1 MTFNMTRLSRFFVL
15 LAFLCTCASSCSIY
29 EQIFLPYSH
38 KPNPSPREMIQG
50 KKVDGILEERF
61 YKTSVKGPS
70 QRRMLVY
77 LPADYYNSGSK
88 RYPVVYLLHGA
99 RGNETAWIH
108 QGEMIST
115 VDSLTRI
122 GRLAASI
129 IVCVNCNQYD
139 TEEQG
144 LNSTF
149 KSLIKAISSVDG
161 AFESSFMRDVVAYVD
176 KEFRTLAD
184 KQHRAIAGL
193 SLGSLQSAYI
203 TATWPD
209 SFDYVGLFSPIFRT
223 NIKKSEYSGFYNR
236 KNFKQNL
243 KVQFS
248 PEYRPK
254 RYSLMIGTMDLYY
267 RHSEYESVNLAASG
281 YQHDYIVTG
290 GRHDW
295 PNWIAYLKIFLDG
308 VFIE

>member
-1 MTFNMTRLSRFFVL
+1 MTKLSRFFVL
-15 LAFLCTCASSCSIY
+15 LAFLCSCASSCSIY

-38 KPNPSPREMIQG
+38 KPNPSPLEMTQG
-50 KKVDGILEERF
+50 MKVEGILEERF
-61 YKTSVKGPS
+61 YKTSIKGPS

-77 LPADYYNSGSK
+77 LPADYYSSDK

-99 RGNETAWIH
+99 RGNETAWIL

-122 GRLAASI
+122 GRMPASI
-129 IVCVNCNQYD
+129 IVALNCNQYD

-144 LNSTF
+144 MNSSF
-149 KSLIKAISSVDG
+149 KSLVQALSTVDG
-161 AFESSFMRDVVAYVD
+161 GFEASFMRDVLPYVD
-176 KEFRTLAD
+176 REFRTIPD

-209 SFDYVGLFSPIFRT
+209 CFDYVGLFSPIFKT
-223 NIKKSEYSGFYNR
+223 NIKKSEHSGFYNR
-236 KNFKQNL
+236 KNFKENM
-243 KVQFS
+243 KVQFA
-248 PEYRPK
+248 PENRPK
-254 RYSLMIGTMDLYY
+254 RYSLMIGRMDLYY

-281 YQHDYIVTG
+281 YPHDFIVTG

-308 VFIE
+308 VFLE

>member
-1 MTFNMTRLSRFFVL
+1 MTKLSRFFVL
-15 LAFLCTCASSCSIY
+15 LAFLCSCASSCSIY

-38 KPNPSPREMIQG
+38 KSNPSPLEMTQG
-50 KKVDGILEERF
+50 MKVEGILEERF
-61 YKTSVKGPS
+61 YKTSIKGPS

-77 LPADYYNSGSK
+77 LPADYYSSDK

-99 RGNETAWIH
+99 RGNETAWIL

-122 GRLAASI
+122 GRMPASI
-129 IVCVNCNQYD
+129 IVALNCNQYD

-144 LNSTF
+144 MNSSF
-149 KSLIKAISSVDG
+149 KSLVHALSTVDG
-161 AFESSFMRDVVAYVD
+161 GFEASFMRDVLPYVD
-176 KEFRTLAD
+176 REFRTIPD
-184 KQHRAIAGL
+184 KKHRAIAGL

-209 SFDYVGLFSPIFRT
+209 CFDYVGLFSPIFKT
-223 NIKKSEYSGFYNR
+223 NIKKSEYSAFYNR
-236 KNFKQNL
+236 KNFKENM
-243 KVQFS
+243 KVQFA
-248 PEYRPK
+248 PENRPK
-254 RYSLMIGTMDLYY
+254 RYSLMIGKSDLYY

-281 YQHDYIVTG
+281 YPHDFIVTG

-308 VFIE
+308 VFLE